1 MAIEG
6 KETKVG
12 ADKQAPA
19 GQGNV
24 QGGSYLAETGIYGNG
39 VNAEAYRKNDKT
51 ADLSKR
57 WSASQIVDSAE
68 NVKGPKPAEFD
79 PIR

>member
-12 ADKQAPA
+12 ADKQSPA

-24 QGGSYLAETGIYGNG
+24 QGGSYLAETGLYGNG
-39 VNAEAYRKNDKT
+39 VNAEAYRKNDAT
-51 ADLSKR
+51 SPINKR
-57 WSASQIVDSAE
+57 WSASQIVDSAQ
-68 NVKGPKPAEFD
+68 NVAGPKPVELD